1 MQPPPA
7 AAGVQTT
14 LPQHDGRAPPTRK
27 LWQRL
32 ALVLLPLLA
41 LVTALELWMTRHDAL
56 EAANAAYDRSLLG
69 ALKAIDAGI
78 STASGGLSAELPYSM
93 LEFFEL
99 TASGSVYFRVASSD
113 ALVELGNADLPL
125 PPDPLAPGV
134 PRFYDANYFGESLRL
149 VAYQR
154 PTPSAASATE
164 AVPGVLV
171 QVGESTQSRQDFTQR
186 FVRRAALRDGLILAL
201 MVLGAAGTLALALR
215 PLARLAQEV
224 QDRSPEDLDPIAP
237 QDLPAD
243 ILPLVSAVNQHMARS
258 QALIAQQRQFLDDAS
273 HQLRTHLTTL
283 QMQID
288 CARREPDT
296 AAVQSTLEALGAEI
310 SRATR
315 STQQLLALGRSDTAA
330 LDCTPVDLAAL
341 LRSVALELLPQA
353 RAKQIDFG
361 IHPPSPSPSRNIAMA
376 DAHLMREALTNLA
389 ANAIA
394 YTPAGGTVTLAAAG
408 DDLGWSLSVEDDG
421 PGLSEEERATL
432 GQRFRRGAQAKA
444 PGSGLGLAIARSI
457 AQRHRGTL
465 RLHAREHGPGLR
477 VLVWWPTPSP
487 NGP

>member
-1 MQPPPA
+1 MRWALQARWPWRCAPWPVWRKRCKTA
-7 AAGVQTT
+7 A
-14 LPQHDGRAPPTRK
+14 
-27 LWQRL
+27 
-32 ALVLLPLLA
+32 
-41 LVTALELWMTRHDAL
+41 
-56 EAANAAYDRSLLG
+56 
-69 ALKAIDAGI
+69 
-78 STASGGLSAELPYSM
+78 
-93 LEFFEL
+93 
-99 TASGSVYFRVASSD
+99 
-113 ALVELGNADLPL
+113 
-125 PPDPLAPGV
+125 
-134 PRFYDANYFGESLRL
+134 
-149 VAYQR
+149 
-154 PTPSAASATE
+154 
-164 AVPGVLV
+164 
-171 QVGESTQSRQDFTQR
+171 
-186 FVRRAALRDGLILAL
+186 
-201 MVLGAAGTLALALR
+201 
-215 PLARLAQEV
+215 
-224 QDRSPEDLDPIAP
+224 PEDLDPIAP

-330 LDCTPVDLAAL
+330 LDCTPMDLAAL

-353 RAKQIDFG
+353 RAKHIDFG
-361 IHPPSPSPSRNIAMA
+361 IHPPSPSRNMAMA

-421 PGLSEEERATL
+421 PGLNEEERATL
-432 GQRFRRGAQAKA
+432 GQRFRRGHK
-444 PGSGLGLAIARSI
+444 PRRLVRGLGWPLRAPSRSGTRAHCGCRRASMARGCGCWYGG
-457 AQRHRGTL
+457 QHRL
-465 RLHAREHGPGLR
+465 
-477 VLVWWPTPSP
+477 P
-487 NGP
+487 NGA

>member
-1 MQPPPA
+1 MGLTA
-7 AAGVQTT
+7 R
-14 LPQHDGRAPPTRK
+14 LRRAS
-27 LWQRL
+27 LWRL
-32 ALVLLPLLA
+32 LAMLLLPLLA
-41 LVTALELWMTRHDAL
+41 LVTGVELWMTRHDAL

-69 ALKAIDAGI
+69 ALKSIDANF
-78 STASGGLSAELPYSM
+78 STASGGLAAELPYSM

-99 TASGSVYFRVASSD
+99 TASGNVYFRVASSD
-113 ALVELGNADLPL
+113 GLVELGNADLPL
-125 PPDPLAPGV
+125 PPGPLEPGV
-134 PRFYDANYFGESLRL
+134 PRFYDATYFGESVRL
-149 VAYQR
+149 AAYR
-154 PTPSAASATE
+154 RAVEGAA
-164 AVPGVLV
+164 PGADVSSVLV
-171 QVGESTQSRQDFTQR
+171 QVAESTRSRQDFTDR
-186 FVRRAALRDGLILAL
+186 FVRRAVQRDALVLAL
-201 MVLGAAGTLALALR
+201 MVLGTAALLAVALR
-215 PLARLAQEV
+215 PLARLAREV
-224 QDRSPEDLDPIAP
+224 QARSSDDMTPLASS
-237 QDLPAD
+237 DLPAD
-243 ILPLVSAVNQHMARS
+243 IRPLVDAVNQQMART
-258 QALIAQQRQFLDDAS
+258 QDLVAQQRQFLDDAS

-288 CARREPDT
+288 YARREGDST
-296 AAVQSTLEALGAEI
+296 QVQHTLAAIGGEI
-310 SRATR
+310 ARATR

-330 LDCTPVDLAAL
+330 VELTPFDLAAL
-341 LRSVALELLPQA
+341 LRTVALELLPQA

>member
-1 MQPPPA
+1 MWPMPQA
-7 AAGVQTT
+7 TGVQK
-14 LPQHDGRAPPTRK
+14 APPQPRRPRPRTR

-134 PRFYDANYFGESLRL
+134 PRFYDASYFGESLRL

-154 PTPSAASATE
+154 PTPSTGFAAE
-164 AVPGVLV
+164 AAPGVLV

-201 MVLGAAGTLALALR
+201 MVLGSAGTLALALR

-330 LDCTPVDLAAL
+330 LDCTPMDLAAL

-353 RAKQIDFG
+353 RAKHIDFG
-361 IHPPSPSPSRNIAMA
+361 IHPPSPSRNMAMA

-457 AQRHRGTL
+457 AQRHQGTL
-465 RLHAREHGPGLR
+465 RLQAREHGPGLR
-477 VLVWWPTPSP
+477 VLVWWPSPAP
-487 NGP
+487 NGA